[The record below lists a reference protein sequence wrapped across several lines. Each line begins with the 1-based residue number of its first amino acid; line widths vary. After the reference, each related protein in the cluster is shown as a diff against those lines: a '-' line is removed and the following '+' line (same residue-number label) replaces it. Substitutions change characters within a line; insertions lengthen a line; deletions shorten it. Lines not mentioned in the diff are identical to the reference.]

1 MDKSILDKIINPSHY
16 NGSIECIDA
25 MEEVI
30 GKDGVINFC
39 IGNAFKYLWRCNK
52 KHSSPVVD
60 INKAKWYIDKA
71 VELMDDTEDK

>member
-1 MDKSILDKIINPSHY
+1 MDKSILEKIINPNHY
-16 NGSIECIDA
+16 IGSIECIDA

-60 INKAKWYIDKA
+60 LNKAKWYIDKA
-71 VELMDDTEDK
+71 VELMDDTEEK